1 MSVIK
6 SRKKNQPFLVG
17 LFTIIG
23 LTIVIV
29 TVIWLGANEFFK
41 QQKFYVTYFDTSVEG
56 LTIGSPVKYQG
67 VPVGIVNKI
76 SVADDGRII
85 QVIMEIDPKIDIN
98 DSLRVKSAISGIA
111 GGKFLQLHYPDNPV
125 TMRLYPKVKFPLPE
139 RVSKYIKSA
148 PSDIEE
154 IQIAANEVISNLKTL
169 EIGTISDKTIE
180 FLSTSTNFLDS
191 ATRFMSNKELY
202 TTISNLNDASAN
214 LRNFM
219 EQTENS
225 TFITDMNAT
234 GNRLLETA
242 NKLEQF
248 TVAINRQLDSM
259 QLANFVNKSYDK
271 YDSLMN
277 KLANSISVLTFRT
290 ESVLLD
296 IDGIFSEIK
305 STNKEIRKSINVMS
319 EETNRVLSKPPKKKN

>member
-1 MSVIK
+1 MSEIK
-6 SRKKNQPFLVG
+6 TRKKNRPFLVG
-17 LFTIIG
+17 LFTITGI
-23 LTIVIV
+23 TIVIV
-29 TVIWLGANEFFK
+29 TIIWLGANEFFK

-76 SVADDGRII
+76 NVANDGRII
-85 QVIMEIDPKIDIN
+85 QVIMEIDPKIDVN
-98 DSLRVKSAISGIA
+98 DSLRVKSAISGLA
-111 GGKFLQLHYPDNPV
+111 GGKFLQLHYTDNTV
-125 TMRLYPKVKFPLPE
+125 AMRMYPKINFPLPE

-169 EIGTISDKTIE
+169 EIGVISDKTIE

-219 EQTENS
+219 EQTKNS

-248 TVAINRQLDSM
+248 TLAINKQLDSM
-259 QLANFVNKSYDK
+259 QLANFVNKSYNK

-296 IDGIFSEIK
+296 INGIFSEIK
-305 STNKEIRKSINVMS
+305 STNKEIRKSINVIS
-319 EETNRVLSKPPKKKN
+319 EETNRVLSKPPKKKD

>member
-67 VPVGIVNKI
+67 VPVGVVNAI

-111 GGKFLQLHYPDNPV
+111 GGKFLQLHYSDNPV
-125 TMRLYPKVKFPLPE
+125 TMRMYPRVNFPLPE

-169 EIGTISDKTIE
+169 EVGTISDKTIQ
-180 FLSTSTNFLDS
+180 FLSSSTSFLDT
-191 ATRFMSNKELY
+191 ATKFMSNRELY
-202 TTISNLNDASAN
+202 NTISNLQTASQS

-225 TFITDMNAT
+225 TFITDINAT

-242 NKLEQF
+242 NKLEEF
-248 TVAINRQLDSM
+248 TISINRQLDSM
-259 QLANFVNKSYDK
+259 QLANYVNQSYNK

-277 KLANSISVLTFRT
+277 KLANSISILTFRT

-296 IDGIFSEIK
+296 INGIFSEIK
-305 STNKEIRKSINVMS
+305 STNKEIRKTVNFMS
-319 EETNRVLSKPPKKKN
+319 EETNRIISKPPKKKN